1 MNLKLIRK
9 INTSK
14 STIGDLFIDGVFFCH
29 TLEDE
34 DKISK
39 GLPKVFGETAIPKG
53 KYKVI
58 INRSNRFS
66 QLAGKDVF
74 LPLLL
79 NVPEYEG
86 VRIHG
91 GNKPEDTEGCIL
103 LGMVYNPEIPDFIG
117 MSQIALQKFMA
128 KIKDQSNITI
138 EIV

>member
-1 MNLKLIRK
+1 MELKLVRK

-14 STIGDLFIDGVFFCH
+14 STVGDLFIDEVFFCH

-34 DKISK
+34 DKLSK
-39 GLPKVFGETAIPKG
+39 GLPKIFGLTAIPKG
-53 KYKVI
+53 KYGVI

-66 QLAGKDVF
+66 ALTKKDVF

-103 LGMVYNPEIPDFIG
+103 VGMTYSPETPDFI
-117 MSQIALQKFMA
+117 SISRIALQKLMDRL
-128 KIKDQSNITI
+128 KGQTNITI